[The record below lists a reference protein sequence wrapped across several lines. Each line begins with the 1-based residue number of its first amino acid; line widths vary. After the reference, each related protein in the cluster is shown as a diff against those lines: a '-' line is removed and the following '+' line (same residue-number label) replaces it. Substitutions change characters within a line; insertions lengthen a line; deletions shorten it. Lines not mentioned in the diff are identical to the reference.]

1 MPTEKDTMQEFLEK
15 MFGLMRDVKAEFGPE
30 EHDAVEIF
38 EYSPCYPLEDL
49 IELYHLGEAV

>member
-38 EYSPCYPLEDL
+38 EDSPCYPLEDL
-49 IELYHLGEAV
+49 IELYH

>member
-15 MFGLMRDVKAEFGPE
+15 MFELMRDVKAEFGPE

-38 EYSPCYPLEDL
+38 EDSPCYPRSGIPLSQ
-49 IELYHLGEAV
+49 GGTV